1 MNMTMDTLAHHA
13 LILPPAQRLILAC
26 SLIESVESDDA
37 PSPDAAWDSE
47 IRDRIA
53 RFDRGETSGV
63 PASDVFRKLRAI
75 APAR

>member
-1 MNMTMDTLAHHA
+1 MNMTLDA
-13 LILPPAQRLILAC
+13 LSHQALVLPPAQRLILAC

-37 PSPDAAWDSE
+37 PSPDVAWDTE

-53 RFDRGETSGV
+53 RFDRGETTGI
-63 PASDVFRKLRAI
+63 PASDVFRKLREI